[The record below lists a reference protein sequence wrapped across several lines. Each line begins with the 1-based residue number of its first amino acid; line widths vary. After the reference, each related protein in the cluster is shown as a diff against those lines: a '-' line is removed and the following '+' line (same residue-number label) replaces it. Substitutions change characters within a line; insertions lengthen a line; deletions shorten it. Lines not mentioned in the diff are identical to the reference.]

1 MKVLLD
7 ENLPLPLYHRLRAA
21 GHDAEHIIV
30 LGQRGIPDSAI
41 RQRLMAEELVFLTN
55 DTEFE
60 DLPAD
65 YRARWSSPAFRSGFR
80 RRSAWRY
87 GSAHSKGFSRRNPR
101 DGFSICTRRARSSS
115 GRFARAD
122 RSGSAFSQRM
132 SEALVCCRVSALHDV
147 PMEVAL

>member
-7 ENLPLPLYHRLRAA
+7 ENFPLPLYHRLRAA

-65 YRARWSSPAFRSGFR
+65 YRAQVVI
-80 RRSAWRY
+80 
-87 GSAHSKGFSRRNPR
+87 SRVPQRLPT
-101 DGFSICTRRARSSS
+101 TRRAESQCRRARANQVCVPAKRSSRQPLVRQLPS
-115 GRFARAD
+115 GWRCM
-122 RSGSAFSQRM
+122 G
-132 SEALVCCRVSALHDV
+132 
-147 PMEVAL
+147 

>member
-1 MKVLLD
+1 VKVLLD
-7 ENLPLPLYHRLRAA
+7 ENFPLPLYHRLRAA

-30 LGQRGIPDSAI
+30 LDQRGIPDSAI

-65 YRARWSSPAFRSGFR
+65 FRAQVVISRVPQRLPT
-80 RRSAWRY
+80 RSAWRY
-87 GSAHSKGFSRRNPR
+87 GSVRSKGFSGRSPR
-101 DGFSICTRRARSSS
+101 DGFSICSRRARSSS

-122 RSGSAFSQRM
+122 RPGQAVIIRPRS
-132 SEALVCCRVSALHDV
+132 
-147 PMEVAL
+147 

>member
-1 MKVLLD
+1 MKVLLG
-7 ENLPLPLYHRLRAA
+7 ENFPLPLYHRLRAA

-65 YRARWSSPAFRSGFR
+65 YRAQVAAASDDETR
-80 RRSAWRY
+80 R
-87 GSAHSKGFSRRNPR
+87 
-101 DGFSICTRRARSSS
+101 DMVRRARRVPQDEAR
-115 GRFARAD
+115 GTAFRFARD
-122 RSGSAFSQRM
+122 RRDN
-132 SEALVCCRVSALHDV
+132 RVDDSRESVGRGRRSRRD
-147 PMEVAL
+147 